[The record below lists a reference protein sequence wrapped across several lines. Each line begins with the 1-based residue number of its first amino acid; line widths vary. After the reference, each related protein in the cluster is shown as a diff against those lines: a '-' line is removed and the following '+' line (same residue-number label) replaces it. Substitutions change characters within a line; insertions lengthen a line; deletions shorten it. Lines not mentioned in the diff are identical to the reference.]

1 MVTIKEI
8 AEMLGVSTATV
19 SNVIHGKTKKVSKK
33 NIERIEKVLKETK
46 YVNRMDKNALINEKP
61 LIIGVV
67 IHTCK
72 SYENTFLSD
81 PFYGQLVGVLE
92 KEIRKAGYYMML
104 YASESTEEIYQM
116 VMTWNIAGLVAVTF
130 THTEYNK
137 LAALIKR
144 PIVAVDLYN
153 ILDHNYYNV
162 GTQDKQGGF
171 LMTKY
176 LLDLGYSDILV
187 IGNRNVG
194 VDYTRWQGYEEA
206 LKKAEGSRF
215 KAYPLIAASDVYEK
229 RRKQFEELAGF
240 AARNKRTALF
250 FLADILAVEGIN
262 FFAEKGII
270 VPDDVGIAGYDDSQY
285 SSITHP
291 KLTTINQ
298 DITIKAK
305 KTCEMLLDLLNGREI
320 EKHNLLLPVRLVIRN
335 STKNKG

>member
-1 MVTIKEI
+1 MATIKEI
-8 AEMLGVSTATV
+8 ADMLGVSTATV
-19 SNVIHGKTKKVSKK
+19 SNVINGKTKKVSKK

-46 YVNRMDKNALINEKP
+46 YVKRMDKNALINEKP

-92 KEIRKAGYYMML
+92 REIRKAGYYMML
-104 YASESTEEIYQM
+104 YASESIEEIYQM
-116 VMTWNIAGLVAVTF
+116 VMTWNIAGLVAITF

-153 ILDHNYYNV
+153 ILDDNFYNV
-162 GTQDKQGGF
+162 GTQDKQGGY

-206 LKKAEGSRF
+206 IKKAEGSRL
-215 KAYPLIAASDVYEK
+215 KAYPMIIASDVYEK
-229 RRKQFEELAGF
+229 RQKQLEELAEF
-240 AARNKRTALF
+240 ADKNKRTALF

-262 FFAEKGII
+262 YLGRKGVK
-270 VPDDVGIAGYDDSQY
+270 VPDDIGIAGYDDNQY
-285 SSITHP
+285 SSISHP

-298 DITIKAK
+298 DITRKAK
-305 KTCEMLLDLLNGREI
+305 KTFEMLLDLLN
-320 EKHNLLLPVRLVIRN
+320 EKETGTHNLLLPVRLVIRN
-335 STKNKG
+335 SVKDKG

>member
-1 MVTIKEI
+1 MATIKEI
-8 AEMLGVSTATV
+8 ADMLGVSTATV
-19 SNVIHGKTKKVSKK
+19 SNVINGKTKKVSKK

-46 YVNRMDKNALINEKP
+46 YVKRMDKNALINGKP

-72 SYENTFLSD
+72 SYENTLLSD

-92 KEIRKAGYYMML
+92 REIRKAGYYMML
-104 YASESTEEIYQM
+104 YASESIEEIYQM
-116 VMTWNIAGLVAVTF
+116 VMTWNIAGLVAITF

-153 ILDHNYYNV
+153 ILDDNFYNV
-162 GTQDKQGGF
+162 GTQDKQGGY

-206 LKKAEGSRF
+206 IKKAEGSRL
-215 KAYPLIAASDVYEK
+215 KAYPMIIASDVYEK
-229 RRKQFEELAGF
+229 RQKQLEELAEF
-240 AARNKRTALF
+240 ADKNKRTALF

-262 FFAEKGII
+262 YLGRKG
-270 VPDDVGIAGYDDSQY
+270 VKAPDDIGIAGYDDNQY
-285 SSITHP
+285 SSISHP

-298 DITIKAK
+298 DITRKAK
-305 KTCEMLLDLLNGREI
+305 KTFEMLLDLLN
-320 EKHNLLLPVRLVIRN
+320 EKETGTHNLLLPVRLVIRN
-335 STKNKG
+335 SVKDKG